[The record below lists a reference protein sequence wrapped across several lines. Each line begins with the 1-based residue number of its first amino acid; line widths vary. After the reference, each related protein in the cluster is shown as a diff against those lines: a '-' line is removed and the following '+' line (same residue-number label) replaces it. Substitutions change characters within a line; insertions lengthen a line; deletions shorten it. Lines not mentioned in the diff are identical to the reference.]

1 MQRSANAAC
10 ELFDDTDVM
19 NLELRCQNI
28 KLILSDVDG
37 VMTDGGI
44 IFDNQGIE
52 IKRFHV
58 RDGLGIRLWQRCGG
72 HFGII
77 TARNSH
83 IVKLRATELDI
94 EIVRQGY
101 SDKLPAA
108 REIAADAG
116 FGMEDVCYLGD
127 DLTDLPVLRNA
138 GLAVTVA
145 DAAHEVREAAH
156 LVTQARGGQG
166 AVRETIETILK
177 AQHRWDDAIAKYVR

>member
-1 MQRSANAAC
+1 MNPEAA
-10 ELFDDTDVM
+10 
-19 NLELRCQNI
+19 CQNI

-44 IFDNQGIE
+44 IYDNQGIE
-52 IKRFHV
+52 VKRFHV
-58 RDGLGIRLWQRCGG
+58 RDGLGIRLWQRSGG
-72 HFGII
+72 QFGII

-83 IVKLRATELDI
+83 IVKLRATELGI

-108 REIAADAG
+108 REIVGDAG
-116 FGMEDVCYLGD
+116 FMMESVCYIGD

-145 DAAHEVREAAH
+145 DAGNEVRRAAH
-156 LVTQARGGQG
+156 LVTQAAGGQG
-166 AVRETIETILK
+166 AVRETIEFILK
-177 AQHRWDDAIAKYVR
+177 AQQRWDDAIAKYVR